1 MRFRLLATALL
12 TAVAVAA
19 CSPGTTDSGA
29 QGANEDVPLPG
40 QQWALRDHRVT
51 AAEYRTAIKRFLA
64 CIEDSGYRTGDP
76 VISPIDGLSLLY
88 DITPSGDPATYNDRV
103 QRCNLGH
110 LSMIEPT
117 YVESHRKV
125 MDRPLRRA
133 VGACLEGRGVHVS
146 GTEHNATDFA
156 ATARDEPVVVECV
169 TETRQQLYPDLPDF
183 AVVRI

>member
-1 MRFRLLATALL
+1 MRFRFLATALL

-19 CSPGTTDSGA
+19 CSPGTGSGA

-40 QQWALRDHRVT
+40 QQWALWDDRVT
-51 AAEYRTAIKRFLA
+51 AGEYRTAITRFLA

-76 VISPIDGLSLLY
+76 VLSPIDGLSLLY

-125 MDRPLRRA
+125 MDQPLRRA
-133 VGACLEGRGVHVS
+133 VGKCLKGRGVSVS
-146 GTEHNATDFA
+146 GAEQNATDFA
-156 ATARDEPVVVECV
+156 TTARDEPTVVECV

>member
-1 MRFRLLATALL
+1 ML

-19 CSPGTTDSGA
+19 CSPGTDNGTDSGT

-40 QQWALRDHRVT
+40 QQWALRDDRVT
-51 AAEYRTAIKRFLA
+51 AGEYRTAITRFLA
-64 CIEDSGYRTGDP
+64 CIQDSGYRTGDP

-88 DITPSGDPATYNDRV
+88 DITPSGDPTTYNDRV
-103 QRCNLGH
+103 QRCNLSH

-125 MDRPLRRA
+125 MTQPLRRA
-133 VGACLEGRGVHVS
+133 VGECLEDRGVKVS

-156 ATARDEPVVVECV
+156 TTARDEPVVVECV

>member
-1 MRFRLLATALL
+1 MRFRFLATALL

-19 CSPGTTDSGA
+19 CSPGTDSGA
-29 QGANEDVPLPG
+29 RGANEDVPLPG
-40 QQWALRDHRVT
+40 QQWALRDDRVT
-51 AAEYRTAIKRFLA
+51 AGEYRTAITRFLA
-64 CIEDSGYRTGDP
+64 CVEDSGYRTGDP

-103 QRCNLGH
+103 QRCNLRH

-125 MDRPLRRA
+125 MDQPLRRA
-133 VGACLEGRGVHVS
+133 VGKCLEDRGMNVS
-146 GTEHNATDFA
+146 GAEQNATDFA
-156 ATARDEPVVVECV
+156 TTAHDEPAVVECV
-169 TETRQQLYPDLPDF
+169 TETRQQLYPGLPDF